1 MSLFKRKDK
10 DGFPYYGYEFTRNG
24 KRYCKTFLGL
34 SKDEVAAKEANH
46 KLAIRNGIT
55 LEEPNTLVHSY
66 SVGVERF
73 KEHANNYYTR
83 PEECLY
89 VLDSFAE
96 IVGDKNLDEIEL
108 SDIKEYIKLRKG
120 QVKNSTINRELN
132 TIRKLFSVAVSENLI
147 LNNPCKD
154 LKYLRIDNPP
164 ERYLGKEEQRQLLKV
179 CSEIMQNIIIFALYT
194 GMRENELLSLKW
206 EDINFKE
213 NYLIAR
219 ETKNNEPREI
229 PMSFPVLEVLKK
241 LPRLTGF
248 VFTNPKTMTRYKNV
262 YSNFTRAVERSRI
275 KHITFH
281 QLRHTTASRLNE
293 IGVDVVT
300 IQRILG
306 HKSIKTTMKYLHN
319 SNKSMV
325 NAMKMLGES
334 Y

>member
-1 MSLFKRKDK
+1 
-10 DGFPYYGYEFTRNG
+10 
-24 KRYCKTFLGL
+24 
-34 SKDEVAAKEANH
+34 
-46 KLAIRNGIT
+46 
-55 LEEPNTLVHSY
+55 
-66 SVGVERF
+66 
-73 KEHANNYYTR
+73 
-83 PEECLY
+83 
-89 VLDSFAE
+89 
-96 IVGDKNLDEIEL
+96 
-108 SDIKEYIKLRKG
+108 
-120 QVKNSTINRELN
+120 
-132 TIRKLFSVAVSENLI
+132 
-147 LNNPCKD
+147 
-154 LKYLRIDNPP
+154 
-164 ERYLGKEEQRQLLKV
+164 
-179 CSEIMQNIIIFALYT
+179 
-194 GMRENELLSLKW
+194 MRENELLSLKW

-229 PMSFPVLEVLKK
+229 PLCQPVNYVLKK
-241 LPRLTGF
+241 LPKLTEF

-325 NAMKMLGES
+325 NAMKKLGES

>member
-10 DGFPYYGYEFTRNG
+10 DGFPYYGYEFTRKG

-34 SKDEVAAKEANH
+34 SKDEVAVKEANH

-147 LNNPCKD
+147 TNNPCKD
-154 LKYLRIDNPP
+154 LKYLRIENPS
-164 ERYLGKEEQRQLLKV
+164 ERYLGKEEQVVYTLSINADDANVLLIIKSSFCYV
-179 CSEIMQNIIIFALYT
+179 TTLGIFKFSLNFTPCHTIIFY
-194 GMRENELLSLKW
+194 
-206 EDINFKE
+206 
-213 NYLIAR
+213 
-219 ETKNNEPREI
+219 
-229 PMSFPVLEVLKK
+229 V
-241 LPRLTGF
+241 
-248 VFTNPKTMTRYKNV
+248 
-262 YSNFTRAVERSRI
+262 
-275 KHITFH
+275 
-281 QLRHTTASRLNE
+281 
-293 IGVDVVT
+293 
-300 IQRILG
+300 
-306 HKSIKTTMKYLHN
+306 
-319 SNKSMV
+319 
-325 NAMKMLGES
+325 
-334 Y
+334 